1 MDFTF
6 TEFSQFIN
14 KTTSTTNKKVKS
26 VFNKQNVNYSKKIDG
41 TLITE
46 TDLYVEHFIR
56 QQIENY
62 FPNHSYAG
70 EEFPDI
76 KKPSPYCWVIDPIDG
91 TYNFANQ
98 VPFFGT
104 LVGLMKD
111 NLPIYGSLSLPMID
125 DALLIGEDKQ
135 TFLNGRTIRSTK
147 FKNWSNSLILTTDYR
162 RLEKTKY
169 ISSWN
174 ILLDKGATCRTW
186 GDCYGYYLLCIG
198 IADVM
203 VDIDMKS
210 HDIVPLIPILKGA
223 GIELIE
229 LSRNDNLISVIA
241 FKSEITEEIKKL
253 FR

>member
-1 MDFTF
+1 M
-6 TEFSQFIN
+6 I
-14 KTTSTTNKKVKS
+14 
-26 VFNKQNVNYSKKIDG
+26 
-41 TLITE
+41 
-46 TDLYVEHFIR
+46 
-56 QQIENY
+56 
-62 FPNHSYAG
+62 
-70 EEFPDI
+70 
-76 KKPSPYCWVIDPIDG
+76 
-91 TYNFANQ
+91 
-98 VPFFGT
+98 
-104 LVGLMKD
+104 
-111 NLPIYGSLSLPMID
+111 SLSLPMVD

-241 FKSEITEEIKKL
+241 FK
-253 FR
+253 R